1 MTEPLTTA
9 ETSRVF
15 IRLGSIGAVAGC
27 LIFMLANLA
36 HPRSPDISDYTKQIN
51 TVASSGIW
59 IADHLVFLL
68 GALLMTGGLLAI
80 GRYLAAD
87 PRSAP
92 WARLADALAIT
103 NAAIVAVLIALDG
116 LASKEVHERAVNAAP
131 SVRGAYFA
139 TAQMMETIDA
149 SIFSIWI
156 CTFFGL
162 TFGLYAI
169 AVLLGRQLPAVLGW
183 IAGVGAFAALILG
196 IIQGVNGLSK
206 LVTNELFVLAAST
219 LNTWLLVTA
228 VILIRRDRAITN
240 AQLSSRSVPL
250 ARV

>member
-1 MTEPLTTA
+1 MTEPSSTLEA
-9 ETSRVF
+9 PSRVF

-27 LIFMLANLA
+27 LIFMVANLV
-36 HPRSPDISDYTKQIN
+36 HPRSPDISDYEKQID

-59 IADHLVFLL
+59 MADHLVFLA
-68 GALLMTGGLLAI
+68 GALLMTAGLLAI
-80 GRYLAAD
+80 GRYLAGD
-87 PRSAP
+87 SRSAP

-116 LASKEVHERAVNAAP
+116 LASKEVHERAVHAAP
-131 SVRGAYFA
+131 NVRGAYFA
-139 TAQMMETIDA
+139 AAQMMETIDA

-169 AVLLGRQLPAVLGW
+169 AVLVGRQLPVWNGW
-183 IAGVGAFAALILG
+183 LAGIAASAALILG

-219 LNTWLLVTA
+219 LNT
-228 VILIRRDRAITN
+228 
-240 AQLSSRSVPL
+240 
-250 ARV
+250 

>member
-1 MTEPLTTA
+1 MTE
-9 ETSRVF
+9 TSSTPDSPSGAL

-27 LIFMLANLA
+27 LIFMIANVL
-36 HPRSPDISDYTKQIN
+36 HPRSPDISNYQAQIH

-59 IADHLVFLL
+59 MADHLVFLL
-68 GALLMTGGLLAI
+68 GALLMTAGLLAI
-80 GRYLAAD
+80 GGYLAAD
-87 PRSAP
+87 SRSAP

-103 NAAIVAVLIALDG
+103 NAAIVAVLIAVDG
-116 LASKEVHERAVNAAP
+116 LASKEVHQAAVQAAP

-139 TAQMMETIDA
+139 AAQMMETIDA

-169 AVLLGRQLPAVLGW
+169 AILVGRQFPAWTAWVS
-183 IAGVGAFAALILG
+183 AVAASAALLLG

-206 LVTNELFVLAAST
+206 LVTNELFVIAAST
-219 LNTWLLVTA
+219 LNTWLLAMA
-228 VILIRRDRAITN
+228 VSLIRRTRMTAQGSSARAVS
-240 AQLSSRSVPL
+240 LSR
-250 ARV
+250 A